1 MALLAGVVGLAL
13 IAVVLL
19 DAFETLVLPR
29 RVDRAFRFATLYYRW
44 TWRGWVLATR
54 LARAPEQREALLSN
68 YGPASL
74 ILLLI
79 VWAAGLVVGFALV
92 QWALGLSLHAAL
104 TPNDESPTLA
114 TAIYFSGTTFF
125 TLGFGDITPIS
136 PPARAVA
143 VIEAGLGFGF
153 LALIISYLPTL
164 NGPLTERER
173 VVTMLDARAG
183 APPSAA
189 EVLRRH
195 TGPGATE
202 RLQDLLVE
210 WERWAAATLNSHL
223 SYPLLA
229 YFRSQH
235 DNESWVAALATVLDT
250 CALLVAGGESV
261 LSLQARLTL
270 DTATHAAID
279 LSQFFQG
286 RQPVVAVPA
295 ERLTA
300 DEVDRLR
307 VGLQDTLMACRDEQ
321 DWGLFGRELSR
332 QRALYEPHLQI
343 LAAYLQMPLPRF
355 VPPPDIGDH
364 WSRAE

>member
-1 MALLAGVVGLAL
+1 LGLLAGVVGLAL

-29 RVDRAFRFATLYYRW
+29 RVDRAFRFATLYYRS
-44 TWRGWVLATR
+44 TWRAWVFVTR
-54 LARAPEQREALLSN
+54 LVRAPEQREALLSN

-74 ILLLI
+74 IVLLI
-79 VWAAGLVVGFALV
+79 VWAGGLVVGFALV
-92 QWALGLSLHAAL
+92 QWALGLSLHAA
-104 TPNDESPTLA
+104 TEPNGPPTLG

-136 PPARAVA
+136 PPARAVS

-261 LSLQARLTL
+261 LSLQAQLTL

-279 LSQFFQG
+279 LSQFFRG
-286 RQPVVAVPA
+286 RYPAAPAPV

-307 VGLQDTLMACRDEQ
+307 VGLQDTLMACSDEQ
-321 DWGLFGRELSR
+321 KWAAFGQELYR
-332 QRALYEPHLQI
+332 QRTLYEPHLEA

-355 VPPPDIGDH
+355 VPPPDIGEH
-364 WSRAE
+364 WSRAV